1 MHFKNNMP
9 EFNKQLFFDPKID
22 IIGKEVPLAALEKTG
37 NVLQERYD
45 KAMDNETKIGAVAK
59 KLKASSNSVDHEVA
73 NQILKTYQ
81 DKLATRAKNG
91 KYFDMVWQTQ
101 QDALD
106 VAGMYEGLSNRNK
119 TISEYEKMI
128 DLNPKINDPKVKEYL
143 KNQFKQ
149 NVKASQFDTENN
161 ILQGLDVNAP
171 NIVNDFD
178 YGKWAMENAG
188 QWKPDTF
195 GGKNVK
201 TISTKPGDKLP
212 DGTISGGGLYKLIG
226 NHVTEKVTK
235 QEIMQGLSKMAQEHP
250 ELQATLQR
258 DMQVYGPEAT
268 MAKLNQTFNAA
279 ADAHAYTRQ
288 LANEDSIIFDEQ
300 STQNKLGNGKQVL
313 QPEGF
318 TQLPSAIFKNS
329 ITANPLK
336 IDSEGNIVN
345 SSNNDNIVRSK
356 SAIESVDSDKFI
368 GNNNIIKSNN
378 LTNENS
384 LEYKRVVSHLKQLGK
399 IPNGADRK
407 TTNLA
412 IANFWNNE
420 LADAESSISM
430 AIPGNKAANDYFEQV
445 NRTYFGNVT
454 PDVPAKGSSILNGQ
468 LANST
473 FTNEKGVK
481 LSPKELA
488 TEVKDRNVR
497 VTGLVSQYQS
507 PFEYGSHYMVAEDP
521 NSGEQKHYLI
531 EPDLN
536 TKNKGAYFA
545 NRIINSTKQKDLVSK
560 WSDGYGV
567 KYEAT
572 PINGGKEFIVYL
584 NNDSSTPII
593 LNNEEL
599 QMLSQYPEGQ
609 ASKLLNDIYQSKK

>member
-1 MHFKNNMP
+1 MP

-59 KLKASSNSVDHEVA
+59 KLKASSNSVDHKVA
-73 NQILKTYQ
+73 DQILKTYQ
-81 DKLATRAKNG
+81 DKLATRAKDG

-201 TISTKPGDKLP
+201 TISTKAGDKLP
-212 DGTISGGGLYKLIG
+212 DGTISGGGLYKIIG
-226 NHVTEKVTK
+226 NHVTEKVSK
-235 QEIMQGLSKMAQEHP
+235 QEIMQGLNKMAQEHP

-258 DMQVYGPEAT
+258 DMQVYGLEAT

-300 STQNKLGNGKQVL
+300 STNNQLPNSRSTLDNLFLKPKLDNTQGTVNLNKVEEVNTKTDLLKGLTFDKNGKL
-313 QPEGF
+313 E
-318 TQLPSAIFKNS
+318 TNTILNAFKNEGLRMLGDLAGTVGME
-329 ITANPLK
+329 IPKTNEKDK
-336 IDSEGNIVN
+336 IKDVIPPALYKTMKAKGASDKDMVLAYHNNLEKYKKVVN
-345 SSNNDNIVRSK
+345 SEYTFLDPK
-356 SAIESVDSDKFI
+356 TQETFDKQI
-368 GNNNIIKSNN
+368 
-378 LTNENS
+378 
-384 LEYKRVVSHLKQLGK
+384 R
-399 IPNGADRK
+399 NGASGYNFIDTTPLIGGSK
-407 TTNLA
+407 EVELTPAELSNATVKMIPGEGKYVVNVGSKQYIPKTIDPSVQGYLNQASELMYEFNDLSNTTNLV
-412 IANFWNNE
+412 
-420 LADAESSISM
+420 D
-430 AIPGNKAANDYFEQV
+430 IPLYDN
-445 NRTYFGNVT
+445 
-454 PDVPAKGSSILNGQ
+454 
-468 LANST
+468 
-473 FTNEKGVK
+473 GVK
-481 LSPKELA
+481 RTGKAVITKTDIRPDGTYKGKITLVTKGPDGKYVKLQDGINYDTKEQDSP
-488 TEVKDRNVR
+488 V
-497 VTGLVSQYQS
+497 
-507 PFEYGSHYMVAEDP
+507 
-521 NSGEQKHYLI
+521 
-531 EPDLN
+531 
-536 TKNKGAYFA
+536 
-545 NRIINSTKQKDLVSK
+545 IINKLINNYLGAATASQGL
-560 WSDGYGV
+560 
-567 KYEAT
+567 YE
-572 PINGGKEFIVYL
+572 
-584 NNDSSTPII
+584 
-593 LNNEEL
+593 
-599 QMLSQYPEGQ
+599 
-609 ASKLLNDIYQSKK
+609 